1 MLPDKINLLSA
12 LSPGYIISL
21 TTDRCP
27 SNTNVTRRGAV
38 LQGCDCAVPA
48 AAGGALGLQGG
59 QRGALAGVRVMA
71 EPGALPWEPTAG
83 RLTTSVPPS

>member
-38 LQGCDCAVPA
+38 LQGCDRAVRAAAPA
-48 AAGGALGLQGG
+48 AAGGHWGCG
-59 QRGALAGVRVMA
+59 AGVRVMA